1 VKNTLIVMSSNREME
16 EATRETVARLAHAG
30 AVRLMET
37 GSSDVALARCRAL
50 SWACEQLRRF
60 TDRDVVLMLDDD
72 MEVPTETAQ
81 LLADTARERGR
92 PCSAAYATMT
102 ASLAAKRWTERP
114 GTWLVGLG
122 CIAIP
127 RTVLLDLESRADKF
141 EFMEQPLTAF
151 TWSGAQNGEWVSEDY
166 RLSMNLGGVHLMP
179 VAVGHIK
186 KGSIWPD
193 VETLKRLEK
202 LAPDVHSLDAQPS

>member
-1 VKNTLIVMSSNREME
+1 MKNTLIVMSSNREME
-16 EATRETVARLAHAG
+16 EATRQTVANLAQAG
-30 AVRLMET
+30 AIRLMET

-50 SWACEQLRRF
+50 SWACEQLRKF

-81 LLADTARERGR
+81 LLAAKARELGR
-92 PCSAAYATMT
+92 PCSAAYATPT
-102 ASLAAKRWTERP
+102 ASLAAMPWRERP
-114 GTWLVGLG
+114 GAWLVGLG
-122 CIAIP
+122 CVAIP
-127 RTVLLDLESRADKF
+127 RTVLLDLESKAEKF
-141 EFMEQPLTAF
+141 RFMDRELTAF
-151 TWSGAQNGEWVSEDY
+151 TWSGPQDGEWVSEDY

-193 VETLKRLEK
+193 EATLRNIAEEI
-202 LAPDVHSLDAQPS
+202 SLV